1 MARSLKLFF
10 AMFFILLQLCP
21 TNIKPNAASQ
31 SYLPANNDPE
41 VFDYNPNNVYADKSY
56 TLLNDEDNASD
67 TIPPNVSVYI
77 DGNKINFEVSPINKN
92 NRILVPMRK
101 IFETLGYQ
109 VNWIDKEKKVIA
121 TKGSSTITL
130 QINNPKATVNKKQ
143 LELDVP
149 AIILEGRTLVPL
161 RFVGEGSDCDVLWA
175 GEQNNVYIESRT
187 SDYKVCEQISHS
199 NMTSSSDWLFYTSNG
214 TYKFKPDGSEV
225 VKLLSNGT
233 DSIHA
238 IGNNL
243 YGRLSLP
250 GYTYDKLDL
259 QTMEKTNVIDFDVG
273 DGVVIDGWLY
283 YDKLHDGPNNLYRM
297 RLDGSNNTKVLND
310 RYSGFNIINNDIYTW
325 DDSGIIRKPI
335 LGNDSVKISE
345 DFINCAGVYNNELYF
360 SAAEYLGEREGLR
373 YKGIF
378 KYSPADNTIIKLSE
392 AKANTLRILN
402 NSIYYTVRS
411 EADYY
416 NCSLHRLRID
426 GLFDIKLC
434 DNIYSEI
441 SVLGNAIYFVEY
453 GTDDL
458 FRVYSDGSNK
468 TNIQHY
474 FDNASTS
481 LSIH

>member
-1 MARSLKLFF
+1 
-10 AMFFILLQLCP
+10 
-21 TNIKPNAASQ
+21 
-31 SYLPANNDPE
+31 
-41 VFDYNPNNVYADKSY
+41 
-56 TLLNDEDNASD
+56 
-67 TIPPNVSVYI
+67 
-77 DGNKINFEVSPINKN
+77 
-92 NRILVPMRK
+92 
-101 IFETLGYQ
+101 
-109 VNWIDKEKKVIA
+109 
-121 TKGSSTITL
+121 
-130 QINNPKATVNKKQ
+130 
-143 LELDVP
+143 
-149 AIILEGRTLVPL
+149 
-161 RFVGEGSDCDVLWA
+161 
-175 GEQNNVYIESRT
+175 
-187 SDYKVCEQISHS
+187 
-199 NMTSSSDWLFYTSNG
+199 LFYTSNG